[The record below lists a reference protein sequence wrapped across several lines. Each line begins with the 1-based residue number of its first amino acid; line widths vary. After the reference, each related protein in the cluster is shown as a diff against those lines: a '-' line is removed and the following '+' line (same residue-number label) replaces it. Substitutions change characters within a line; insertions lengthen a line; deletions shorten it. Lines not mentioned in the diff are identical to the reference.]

1 MPHSPPAQLPQLH
14 DLEGFV
20 VWLFVGAPQVAAW
33 ATLLSMV
40 VLYYYTRYT
49 RRMMLATESTMR
61 AAQRPLLQVLY
72 VERTDERVVV
82 TIRNSGQG
90 PALNLSRW
98 IARRST
104 TPNAIPRRPG
114 YLPPSNYREEH
125 SFLEVLAS
133 KSQEQVE
140 FQHRIA
146 ADKDWEEVLL
156 IIHAEDISG
165 NRYQN
170 AVKLR
175 LGDEEDRVICQSL
188 SEQLQDEE
196 EDEHP
201 LWQKFMR
208 AKSTLQD
215 RMKRQGKEA

>member
-1 MPHSPPAQLPQLH
+1 MRTALPSELPQIH
-14 DLEGFV
+14 DLEGFL

-61 AAQRPLLQVLY
+61 AAQRPLIQVLY
-72 VERTDERVVV
+72 VERTDDRVVL

-98 IARRST
+98 VGRRST

-114 YLPPSNYREEH
+114 YQAPSNYREEH

-133 KSQEQVE
+133 KSQEELE

-146 ADKDWEEVLL
+146 DGKDWEEVLL
-156 IIHAEDISG
+156 VIHAEDISG

-175 LGDEEDRVICQSL
+175 LSNEEDRVVWQSL
-188 SEQLQDEE
+188 SEQLEDEEQDES
-196 EDEHP
+196 P
-201 LWQKFMR
+201 LWQKIMR
-208 AKSTLQD
+208 AKTSIQS
-215 RMKRQGKEA
+215 KIKAKE

>member
-1 MPHSPPAQLPQLH
+1 
-14 DLEGFV
+14 
-20 VWLFVGAPQVAAW
+20 VAAW

-61 AAQRPLLQVLY
+61 AAQRPLIQVLY
-72 VERTDERVVV
+72 VERTDDRVVL

-98 IARRST
+98 VAKRST

-114 YLPPSNYREEH
+114 YQAPSNYREEH

-133 KSQEQVE
+133 KSQEELE
-140 FQHRIA
+140 FQHRISTG
-146 ADKDWEEVLL
+146 KDWEEVLL
-156 IIHAEDISG
+156 VIHGEDISG

-175 LGDEEDRVICQSL
+175 LSEEEDRVIWQSL
-188 SEQLQDEE
+188 SEQLQDEQ
-196 EDEHP
+196 DEHP

-208 AKSTLQD
+208 AKTTIQD
-215 RMKRQGKEA
+215 KIKGEGQP